1 MQPRDSF
8 ISEILGSCRIVHRAH
23 DPYRV
28 ELVAERISLPMCIYF
43 KTILSQM
50 VFLRKQVAAMYG
62 NWCRQMSEWPPFM
75 IRYPW
80 APKDNGATLFPGGSF
95 TGCNLNGDMGTWR
108 DVLAGRALRS
118 HLCSKMLLS
127 RFSAPEKYVFGET
140 LVVVQRIR
148 VASIVMSPLDP
159 GPLLPAV
166 GTPRGIGFKTDQRY
180 SAKKTGLLSTD
191 L

>member
-1 MQPRDSF
+1 MHHATQGF
-8 ISEILGSCRIVHRAH
+8 IHI
-23 DPYRV
+23 
-28 ELVAERISLPMCIYF
+28 
-43 KTILSQM
+43 
-50 VFLRKQVAAMYG
+50 
-62 NWCRQMSEWPPFM
+62 
-75 IRYPW
+75 
-80 APKDNGATLFPGGSF
+80 
-95 TGCNLNGDMGTWR
+95 GDIGTWR

-166 GTPRGIGFKTDQRY
+166 GTPRGIGFKAD
-180 SAKKTGLLSTD
+180 
-191 L
+191 